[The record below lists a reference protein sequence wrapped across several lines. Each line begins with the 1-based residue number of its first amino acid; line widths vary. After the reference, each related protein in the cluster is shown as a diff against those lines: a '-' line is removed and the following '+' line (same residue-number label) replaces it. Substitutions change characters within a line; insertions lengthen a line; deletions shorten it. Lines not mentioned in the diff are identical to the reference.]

1 MASRVSVGCFLHLV
15 IQVSDDLQVQCETY
29 RPTLLLYNTVAGRT
43 AKRLRPTR
51 IRVLGMGLFDVFSK
65 KKNKSTNDFLFEG
78 IHLSNFLFESNSHI
92 RVQSGYRF
100 GLKKLKRIIKIE
112 NNINGD
118 VGKYTLT
125 IYNGEE
131 INSLPG
137 ISIANPAMFM
147 ARNGEKVN
155 SLSGSNVQLSPKPM
169 EVVRREK
176 KEVEL
181 RGYGY
186 DRNAVLMGVPKEQ
199 ASFEDY
205 GITIF
210 HSEDGTVKKCVVHW
224 FDRNVDIEYYPTSNG
239 PDEQNE
245 DCALSKTGVLHLDQI
260 NYGNYIEEHAVADL
274 FSKLDGY
281 YFSLSNQ
288 NVLVIK
294 RRESVVLI
302 SQCSIMEKDQMGV
315 VYKCSYPICG
325 EFRLVCMSDWMRIL
339 GNSEIVTFGSMQKD
353 GFAVTFKLQ

>member
-1 MASRVSVGCFLHLV
+1 
-15 IQVSDDLQVQCETY
+15 
-29 RPTLLLYNTVAGRT
+29 
-43 AKRLRPTR
+43 
-51 IRVLGMGLFDVFSK
+51 MGLFDVFSK
-65 KKNKSTNDFLFEG
+65 KKSRSSNDFLFEG

-125 IYNGEE
+125 IYNGEVE
-131 INSLPG
+131 NSLSG
-137 ISIANPAMFM
+137 ISLANPALFM
-147 ARNGEKVN
+147 ARNGERVN
-155 SLSGSNVQLSPKPM
+155 SLLGSNVQLSPKPM

-176 KEVEL
+176 TEVEL

-210 HSEDGTVKKCVVHW
+210 HSETGDVKKCVVHW

-239 PDEQNE
+239 PDEQTVDSE
-245 DCALSKTGVLHLDQI
+245 LAKTGVLHLDQI
-260 NYGNYIEEHAVADL
+260 NYGNHIEEYEVAKL

-281 YFSLSNQ
+281 NFSLSHQ

-294 RRESVVLI
+294 RGESVVLI

-315 VYKCSYPICG
+315 VYQCSYPICG
-325 EFRLVCMSDWMRIL
+325 KFRLVCMSDWMHNL
-339 GNSEIVTFGSMQKD
+339 GKSEIVTFGSMRRD
-353 GFAVTFKLQ
+353 GFAVTFELQ